1 VWYVGGA
8 RGWVERGGREGG
20 EEGVERGGCGGH
32 QRAQGGG
39 DGGYAMSLVPSFDP
53 EEEGGGGACG

>member
-1 VWYVGGA
+1 
-8 RGWVERGGREGG
+8 GG